1 MKKSLL
7 GQKVGMTQIFTED
20 GNMIPVS
27 VIVADPN
34 VVVQVKTT
42 DKEGYDAIQVGY
54 GVIRDK
60 LVNSPQKGHFKK
72 AGIQFKRHLREFRL
86 EDCSSYNIGIE
97 IDVNIFSQGE
107 KVDVIGVS
115 KGKGF
120 QGTIKRWNGHRGPM
134 SHGSKF
140 HRSVG
145 SMGASSDPSRTFKNK
160 KMPGRMGGRK
170 CTVQNLEIVKIIPE
184 KNVILIKGC
193 IPGPNKSIVQIRDC
207 VKKGDI

>member
-27 VIVADPN
+27 VIVAEPN
-34 VVVQVKTT
+34 VVVQVKTI

-86 EDCSSYNIGIE
+86 EDCSSYNIGTE

-160 KMPGRMGGRK
+160 KMPGRMGGRR

-193 IPGPNKSIVQIRDC
+193 IPGPNKSIIQIRDC

>member
-86 EDCSSYNIGIE
+86 EDCSSYNIGTE

-107 KVDVIGVS
+107 KVDVIG
-115 KGKGF
+115 GKGF

>member
-1 MKKSLL
+1 
-7 GQKVGMTQIFTED
+7 
-20 GNMIPVS
+20 
-27 VIVADPN
+27 
-34 VVVQVKTT
+34 
-42 DKEGYDAIQVGY
+42 
-54 GVIRDK
+54 
-60 LVNSPQKGHFKK
+60 
-72 AGIQFKRHLREFRL
+72 
-86 EDCSSYNIGIE
+86 
-97 IDVNIFSQGE
+97 
-107 KVDVIGVS
+107 
-115 KGKGF
+115 
-120 QGTIKRWNGHRGPM
+120 M

-145 SMGASSDPSRTFKNK
+145 SMGASSDPSRTFKNI